1 MKISSD
7 ILKLINKLSNEEQ
20 AKVDK
25 VVKRHV
31 AACFR
36 NGFPP
41 ENMDRVYIE
50 AVEIV
55 RLEEKFPE
63 PEVIQEERDWEPF
76 RRYDQYVSPK
86 AA

>member
-7 ILKLINKLSNEEQ
+7 ILKLINRLSDEER
-20 AKVDK
+20 AKVEK

-50 AVEIV
+50 AIEIIESAQRVQHLPSV
-55 RLEEKFPE
+55 R
-63 PEVIQEERDWEPF
+63 
-76 RRYDQYVSPK
+76 
-86 AA
+86 

>member
-1 MKISSD
+1 MKITSD
-7 ILKLINKLSNEEQ
+7 ILKLINKLSDEER

-31 AACFR
+31 AACLR
-36 NGFPP
+36 SGFQP

-50 AVEIV
+50 AVEMV
-55 RLEEKFPE
+55 RLEEQYPE
-63 PEVIQEERDWEPF
+63 PEPVQEERIYEPF
-76 RRYDQYVSPK
+76 RRYEQYVSPK

>member
-7 ILKLINKLSNEEQ
+7 ILKLINKLTDEER
-20 AKVDK
+20 AKVEK

-50 AVEIV
+50 AIEIV
-55 RLEEKFPE
+55 KLEAQFPE
-63 PEVIQEERDWEPF
+63 PEPVKEERNWEPF

>member
-7 ILKLINKLSNEEQ
+7 ILKLINKLSDEER
-20 AKVDK
+20 AKVEK

-50 AVEIV
+50 AVELV
-55 RLEEKFPE
+55 RIEEKFPE
-63 PEVIQEERDWEPF
+63 PEAVQAERTWEPF
-76 RRYDQYVSPK
+76 RRYEQYVSPK